1 MEGGGGGGEGRL
13 GKWLTLRK
21 KAVNFSSGKA
31 VLDIKLIDHVFF
43 LALGCFREKSEAV
56 NYLYK
61 SVAFR
66 TGSNDVVS
74 PMYSLSL
81 E

>member
-1 MEGGGGGGEGRL
+1 M
-13 GKWLTLRK
+13 
-21 KAVNFSSGKA
+21 
-31 VLDIKLIDHVFF
+31 LDIKLIDHVFF
-43 LALGCFREKSEAV
+43 LALGCFRKKSEAV
-56 NYLYK
+56 NYSYK